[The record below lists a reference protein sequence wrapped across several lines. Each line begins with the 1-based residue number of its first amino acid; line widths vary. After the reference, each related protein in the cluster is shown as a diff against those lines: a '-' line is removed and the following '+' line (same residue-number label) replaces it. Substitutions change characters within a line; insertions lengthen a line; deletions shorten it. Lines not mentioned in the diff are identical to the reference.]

1 MPPDS
6 QRCILRGFSDELDW
20 KAVHFVNRLPPSQVC
35 SACGLVVRRTGSL
48 TCGHFLCGPCCEQLR
63 EPAGTPLCC
72 PFDGEACSEES
83 VRWRDFSAESLL
95 ERRVYCWNKANGC
108 SVIVSAS
115 DLHRHFYHECTH
127 HAVSCPK
134 CSTKVLC
141 NSLCLHLRSCSGGQ
155 EPYVTESAQ
164 GAGDH
169 QQSTEVAD
177 LKAMLSTAAQQV
189 KEQLLEVKGRLEV
202 LSLDGSLQMEQV
214 SSLSHT
220 MNSLK
225 ELQSDQGNVLS
236 RTMNDLKQTLQRDL
250 ERGANRTRD
259 GISRVAAD
267 IGAVRNRLSETGR
280 ETFREMNTLLRH
292 SLRTQSTHHWI
303 LKGYRSLKAKARRM
317 GSADRYSSPVYL
329 CHYLISQGVCFERD
343 CDDLLLSMKI
353 CVKKGEL
360 DEYLEWPFQK
370 RMVLCVV
377 HPETYERKEIQ
388 LLPELGDDRY
398 ARPTAS
404 CNETVHSSDTLYLT
418 DLERD
423 GYLRGNELELCF
435 ELT

>member
-1 MPPDS
+1 MMIKRGGRAS
-6 QRCILRGFSDELDW
+6 HHRCF
-20 KAVHFVNRLPPSQVC
+20 PY
-35 SACGLVVRRTGSL
+35 
-48 TCGHFLCGPCCEQLR
+48 
-63 EPAGTPLCC
+63 PL
-72 PFDGEACSEES
+72 
-83 VRWRDFSAESLL
+83 LQ
-95 ERRVYCWNKANGC
+95 VYCWNKANGC

-127 HAVSCPK
+127 HAISCPK

-155 EPYVTESAQ
+155 QPYVTESAQ

-177 LKAMLSTAAQQV
+177 LKAMLSTATQQV

-202 LSLDGSLQMEQV
+202 LSLDGTLQTEQV

-225 ELQSDQGNVLS
+225 ELQSDQGNILS

-259 GISRVAAD
+259 GIARVAAD
-267 IGAVRNRLSETGR
+267 IGVVRDRLSETGR
-280 ETFREMNTLLRH
+280 ETFREMNTLLRR

-303 LKGYRSLKAKARRM
+303 LKGYRSLKAKARRL

-329 CHYLISQGVCFERD
+329 CHYFISQGVCFERD

-388 LLPELGDDRY
+388 LLPELGDEPLCE
-398 ARPTAS
+398 ANIS
-404 CNETVHSSDTLYLT
+404 VQ
-418 DLERD
+418 RD
-423 GYLRGNELELCF
+423 GSLFGYPLPGRP
-435 ELT
+435 